1 MVAGPPVVVLYHAI
15 SVFDSYQPI
24 FLAWMNAWMMYGAVN
39 HDIVSSLKA
48 HAIKDQQSFSKPMQ
62 YTFLASSHA
71 WMMTNV

>member
-1 MVAGPPVVVLYHAI
+1 
-15 SVFDSYQPI
+15 
-24 FLAWMNAWMMYGAVN
+24 MNAWMTYGAVN

-71 WMMTNV
+71 WMMTNVSRHDAWCENRFAEPP